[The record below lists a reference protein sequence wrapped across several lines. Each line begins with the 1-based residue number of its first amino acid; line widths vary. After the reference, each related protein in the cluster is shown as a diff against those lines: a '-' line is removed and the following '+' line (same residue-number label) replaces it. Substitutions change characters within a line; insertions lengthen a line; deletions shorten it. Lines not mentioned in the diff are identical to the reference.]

1 LASIPANELAQEI
14 LDACLKDGTWSAR
27 ALDALIERALDED
40 DEFVAR
46 AATRALFAIVIER
59 LGDLFEPSL
68 CDVYAKLFSHV
79 ISRAL
84 PEYNAEEL
92 VLRYGKVRQVR
103 GFLGGEVR
111 RVFVLSR
118 ITLGADIA
126 VTSVALAAAKKRFPE
141 AEIFLVGPEKNA
153 ELFAADPQITPVT
166 VMYARSSLL
175 RGRLAAAAELQVAV
189 DEQNAIVIDPDSRL
203 TQLGLVPI
211 CDDSRYFFFESRAYG
226 ADLMASLPELMAEW
240 LAEVFN
246 VEDVRPYVAP
256 SVREK
261 EAEITVSFG
270 VGENAS
276 KRIDDEFEY
285 RVMAALLRQNRA
297 ILLDRGMGHE
307 EPARVDALVERLG
320 SPTLL
325 YVHNGTY
332 ASFASHI
339 CQSKLYVGYDSA
351 GQHVAAASDV
361 PLVSVFTGYACE
373 RMLSRWR
380 PTGRTCHVIAVS
392 QNDRASAL
400 DRTLHA
406 IGEAAEEAW
415 AMSRGQMWTST

>member
-1 LASIPANELAQEI
+1 LPSIPANELAQEI
-14 LDACLKDGTWSAR
+14 LDSCLKDGTWSGR

-40 DEFVAR
+40 NEFLAR
-46 AATRALFAIVIER
+46 AATRALFGIVIER

-84 PEYNAEEL
+84 PEYDPEEL
-92 VLRYGKVRQVR
+92 VLRYGRVRQVR
-103 GFLGGEVR
+103 RFPGGEVR

-118 ITLGADIA
+118 ITLGADVA
-126 VTSVALAAAKKRFPE
+126 VTSVALAAAKQRFPE
-141 AEIFLVGPEKNA
+141 AEIFLIGPEKNA
-153 ELFAADPQITPVT
+153 EMFAADPQIAPVT

-189 DEQNAIVIDPDSRL
+189 DEQNSIVIDPDSRL
-203 TQLGLVPI
+203 TQLGLIPI

-226 ADLMASLPELMAEW
+226 GELMATLPELTAEW
-240 LAEVFN
+240 LGEVFD
-246 VEDVRPYVAP
+246 VEHVRAYAAPLPQERVAD
-256 SVREK
+256 
-261 EAEITVSFG
+261 ITVSLG

-285 RVMAALLRQNRA
+285 DVITALLRQNRPV
-297 ILLDRGMGHE
+297 LLDRGAAGE
-307 EPARVDALVERLG
+307 EAARVDALVERLG
-320 SPTLL
+320 SSALL
-325 YVHNGTY
+325 RVHNGSY

-339 CQSKLYVGYDSA
+339 SQSKLYVGYDSA
-351 GQHVAAASDV
+351 GQHVAAASDI
-361 PLVSVFTGYACE
+361 PLVSVFAGYACD

-380 PTGRTCHVIAVS
+380 PAGRTSHVVAVKG
-392 QNDRASAL
+392 NDRSSAL
-400 DRTLHA
+400 ERTMGA

-415 AMSRGQMWTST
+415 AVSRGRMSTST